1 MKFKISSWYLLL
13 LVSIHASG
21 FLLLFNK
28 DKIALYQYLSPQ
40 FALIILFIST
50 LQIMGYF
57 IQKQGNKSLSQLP
70 LFYLST
76 LTIRML
82 ASATF
87 LIVLN
92 TYNPNS
98 KNLTTNNFIIIYFI
112 LVGLEIYYI
121 MTNLRPDS
129 KKQP

>member
-13 LVSIHASG
+13 LVLIHVAG

-40 FALIILFIST
+40 FAWIILFIST

-57 IQKQGNKSLSQLP
+57 IQKQGNKSLSQMP

-92 TYNPNS
+92 MYNPNS